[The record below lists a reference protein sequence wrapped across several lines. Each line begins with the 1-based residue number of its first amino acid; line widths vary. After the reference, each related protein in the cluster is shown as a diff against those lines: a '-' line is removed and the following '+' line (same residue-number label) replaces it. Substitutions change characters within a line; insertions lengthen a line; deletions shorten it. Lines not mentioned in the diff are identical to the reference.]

1 MEINDVKKLNRY
13 KNITILKKPIKFL
26 ELFKDKDIRIVQL
39 HDMSD
44 INGDICGFSG
54 QFKWENNKIISLDGD
69 TYTSDMLVYGYEIT
83 DQYTDILVKE
93 W

>member
-13 KNITILKKPIKFL
+13 KNITILEKPIKFL
-26 ELFKDKDIRIVQL
+26 ELFKDKDICIVQL

-44 INGDICGFSG
+44 INDDIYGFSG